1 MKVLTISFVHVFQIS
16 EFHFVVDNIQ
26 VDACVACFFEARI
39 LWHEL
44 KKKKKENIKLVPRRE
59 SISWLHCC
67 GLEQC
72 DQMLELK
79 VAKFFQKL
87 AKKVDT

>member
-44 KKKKKENIKLVPRRE
+44 KKKKKKILN
-59 SISWLHCC
+59 
-67 GLEQC
+67 
-72 DQMLELK
+72 
-79 VAKFFQKL
+79 
-87 AKKVDT
+87 